1 MRINVPSHLSC
12 QIITWI
18 VLDSTEQE
26 LLNCRSHFYS
36 WSFWHC
42 PNYSRLNKE
51 KWDSQKS
58 STCLK
63 YCNFVEEKFFFKN
76 CIFSG
81 LFYLELNLKKIKT
94 ACLNSDSC
102 EFVDGQAQN
111 ESYHN
116 FICQPE
122 YLSYIIM
129 AFSRLHFTYVQSSG
143 SALNKVFQ

>member
-1 MRINVPSHLSC
+1 MKLS
-12 QIITWI
+12 
-18 VLDSTEQE
+18 
-26 LLNCRSHFYS
+26 
-36 WSFWHC
+36 
-42 PNYSRLNKE
+42 
-51 KWDSQKS
+51 
-58 STCLK
+58 
-63 YCNFVEEKFFFKN
+63 EKFNMLEVLQLCRRKVFFKN
-76 CIFSG
+76 CSFSG